1 MLIVEKYFLENK
13 INCAAPICNKEGLI
27 IYAKDFESKGWSY
40 HFLHYVWEGAKNHP
54 GFYNIKTYDVVD
66 RLDDSLSYL
75 AKDTQYRSWTEF
87 FKIMFD
93 IKSKILSSNVYDV
106 AKDQVHARCLVW
118 RAFLKTQDCSFA
130 SFFKT
135 LPDSF
140 FASVDDTL
148 SYKQQDE
155 ARELFLK
162 FLKNNYY
169 VIYNSWVYFLEP
181 NIDNKFCNW
190 FYSYIYETDRI

>member
-1 MLIVEKYFLENK
+1 MLIVEKYILENK
-13 INCAAPICNKEGLI
+13 IVCKAPVSNKEGLI
-27 IYAKDFESKGWSY
+27 IYAKDLKGKSWSY
-40 HFLHYVWEGAKNHP
+40 HFLYYIWEGAKNHP

-66 RLDDSLSYL
+66 RSDDSLSYL
-75 AKDTQYRSWTEF
+75 AKDTQYRSWNEF
-87 FKIMFD
+87 FKLMFN
-93 IKSKILSSNVYDV
+93 IKSEILASNFYDV
-106 AKDQVHARCLVW
+106 AKDECHARCLVW

-169 VIYNSWVYFLEP
+169 VIYNSWMYFLEP

-190 FYSYIYETDRI
+190 FYSYIYDID